1 MTRFKVLTLN
11 SIAVAGLDRLPRER
25 YEIASEIGHPDA
37 ILVRSADMHAL
48 AIPESLK
55 VVARAGVGVNN
66 IPVEALSLRGI
77 PVFNAP
83 GGNANAVKELVIAG
97 LLLAA
102 RHLCDAWAFVRGLD
116 GDDAALDQAVEASK
130 KRFVGFE
137 LPGKRLGVIGLGAV
151 GVEVANAALALGM
164 KVLGYDPQLT
174 VERAWQLS
182 SSVEQAMSLDH
193 LFARCDAVTLHTPL
207 TQQTRSLVNAHRLA
221 LMRPGSVLLN
231 FARAGIVDEGALLA
245 ALDTGRVGAYVT
257 DFPTRQLKDH
267 ARVTALPHLGAS
279 TGEAEEK
286 CAVMVADQLR
296 EFLEDGNIRRSINF
310 PEVQMPRAQG
320 YRIGIANANVPNM
333 VGQITTR
340 LAEAGLNI
348 VDLINKSRGDV
359 AYTLVDVETAV
370 PQETFAQIRAIEGV
384 LSARLID

>member
-1 MTRFKVLTLN
+1 
-11 SIAVAGLDRLPRER
+11 
-25 YEIASEIGHPDA
+25 
-37 ILVRSADMHAL
+37 
-48 AIPESLK
+48 
-55 VVARAGVGVNN
+55 
-66 IPVEALSLRGI
+66 
-77 PVFNAP
+77 
-83 GGNANAVKELVIAG
+83 
-97 LLLAA
+97 
-102 RHLCDAWAFVRGLD
+102 
-116 GDDAALDQAVEASK
+116 
-130 KRFVGFE
+130 
-137 LPGKRLGVIGLGAV
+137 
-151 GVEVANAALALGM
+151 
-164 KVLGYDPQLT
+164 
-174 VERAWQLS
+174 
-182 SSVEQAMSLDH
+182 
-193 LFARCDAVTLHTPL
+193 
-207 TQQTRSLVNAHRLA
+207 
-221 LMRPGSVLLN
+221 MRPGSVLLN

-320 YRIGIANANVPNM
+320 YRIAIANANVPNM

-370 PQETFAQIRAIEGV
+370 PQETFAQIRAIDGV